1 MESSKSSSNSITL
14 VCQTGVG
21 EDLLQRARAEGV
33 RPPEDQCVRQPGRP
47 SPRRDDG
54 ERDPRLLSDVSR
66 GRIG

>member
-1 MESSKSSSNSITL
+1 MESSKLSSNSITL

-21 EDLLQRARAEGV
+21 EDLLQWARAEGV
-33 RPPEDQCVRQPGRP
+33 RPPEDQCVRQLGRP

-54 ERDPRLLSDVSR
+54 ERDPVLLLDVSR